1 MRYVI
6 VVDMQK
12 DFVTGAL
19 GSEAAQKAAAF
30 IANELPKYRDPNTA
44 LIFTQDTHDSNYMN
58 TLEGQRLPV
67 PHCILGTEGWEVI
80 DELDG
85 FGDGFY
91 VPSVAPYCNERG
103 RVFKTTFGS
112 LDLISLLFHLDDCG
126 HPVDEIV
133 VMGVCTGIC
142 VISNVMLLKAAFPNA
157 PIKVVSEGCACV
169 SDDTHHNAL
178 AAMSLC
184 HIDVID

>member
-44 LIFTQDTHDSNYMN
+44 LIFTQDTHDSNYMK
-58 TLEGQRLPV
+58 TLEGKHLPV

-80 DELDG
+80 DDLDG
-85 FGDGFY
+85 
-91 VPSVAPYCNERG
+91 
-103 RVFKTTFGS
+103 
-112 LDLISLLFHLDDCG
+112 
-126 HPVDEIV
+126 
-133 VMGVCTGIC
+133 
-142 VISNVMLLKAAFPNA
+142 
-157 PIKVVSEGCACV
+157 ACV
-169 SDDTHHNAL
+169 AL
-178 AAMSLC
+178 GLTNIYLIWRNHKKSGGTK
-184 HIDVID
+184 H